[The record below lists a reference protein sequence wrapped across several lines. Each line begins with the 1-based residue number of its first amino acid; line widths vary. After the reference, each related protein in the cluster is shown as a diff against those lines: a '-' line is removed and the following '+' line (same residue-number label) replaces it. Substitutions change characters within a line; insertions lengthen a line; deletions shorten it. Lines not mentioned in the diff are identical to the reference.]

1 MRDINNKA
9 RFYQASTSELY
20 GGVTQGLLN
29 ETTPFHPRSPY
40 ACAKAYGFYITQN
53 YREAYGMFACN
64 GILFNHESPRRGENF
79 VTRKITLSMTRI
91 KKGLQDKLTLGN
103 LDAKRD
109 WGYAGDYVKAMWLM
123 LQAPQADDY
132 VIATGENHSV
142 REFVEK
148 TAAILDIPLR
158 WSGTGVNEKGIDRKT
173 GKTIVDIN
181 PVYYRPSEVDHL
193 LGDSSKAKKAL
204 GWQPEMSFDALVRTM
219 VESDMALTNH

>member
-9 RFYQASTSELY
+9 RFYQASTSELF
-20 GGVTQGLLN
+20 GGVQKSLLN

-53 YREAYGMFACN
+53 YREAYDMFACN

-91 KKGLQDKLTLGN
+91 KKGLHDKLTLGN

-109 WGYAGDYVKAMWLM
+109 WGFAGDYVKAMWLM
-123 LQAPQADDY
+123 LQATKADDY

-148 TAAILDIPLR
+148 TAQILEIELKWTGSGVKANSKVCCPPGSRPFWYAGMGNSSAGRVWKHAGAARASSTFSAI
-158 WSGTGVNEKGIDRKT
+158 N
-173 GKTIVDIN
+173 
-181 PVYYRPSEVDHL
+181 
-193 LGDSSKAKKAL
+193 A
-204 GWQPEMSFDALVRTM
+204 VR
-219 VESDMALTNH
+219 